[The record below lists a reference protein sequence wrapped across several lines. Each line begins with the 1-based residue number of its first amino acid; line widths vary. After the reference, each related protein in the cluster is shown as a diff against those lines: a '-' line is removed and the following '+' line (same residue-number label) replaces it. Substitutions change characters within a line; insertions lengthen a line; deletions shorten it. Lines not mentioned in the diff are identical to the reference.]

1 MSNSN
6 HEESLAGLPHA
17 PGGGDNIVAVAA
29 GIGATPV
36 TGATAAVV
44 KLALEMVEMLEGC
57 WLMLTAS
64 VSAALESGVA
74 A

>member
-6 HEESLAGLPHA
+6 HEESLTGLPHT
-17 PGGGDNIVAVAA
+17 PGGGGDSTIPPVA

-36 TGATAAVV
+36 NAGAAA
-44 KLALEMVEMLEGC
+44 ALEMVDTLEEGWG